1 MKNSTKKAVAKAVGT
16 LGLLGCSVMNSPLA
30 MAAASDWYG
39 GFSAGQSR
47 AEVDDNR
54 IRSELLGSGLTT
66 TSIGDNERDLAYKI
80 FGGYKFNRNFALE
93 GGFFNLGVFGF
104 DATTSPAGTLSGSVK
119 MRGLNLDAVALLPLG
134 EKLSAFGRLGG
145 LYGYSRTSFT
155 GTGAVV
161 VADAHNTKRAGNYKA
176 GLGLQYDFT
185 ESLALRGE
193 FERYR
198 LNDGVSNRGDID
210 MASLGLVFKF
220 GEKPAPVARVVPT
233 PPPRAVVPTPVVTPI
248 PTPVPTPVLVIV
260 PVPPTR
266 TAEYCSILDI
276 QFEINQ
282 DEIQLEEKEKLAVVG
297 TFMTKYPDT
306 TAVIEGHS
314 DNVGNS
320 ADNLRLSQ
328 HRADSVVSY
337 LVETFHIA
345 PTRLTAVGY
354 GETRPIADNS
364 TEDGKRAN
372 RRIGAL
378 IACATDIEGLKVIPA
393 RITMAML
400 VEFDPLKAEVK
411 PEYRSELAK
420 VAKFLKANPTV
431 TAIVQGHTGN
441 LQATSQLAMEISQRR
456 AQNVV
461 NYLVDEL
468 GVERARLTAEG
479 FGQTRRFAYN
489 TSTEGQ
495 QENRRVNIIFNY
507 TK

>member
-16 LGLLGCSVMNSPLA
+16 LGLLGCSVINSPFA
-30 MAAASDWYG
+30 MAAESDWYG
-39 GFSAGQSR
+39 GFSVGQSR
-47 AEVDDNR
+47 AEVDDDR

-104 DATTSPAGTLSGSVK
+104 DATTSPAGILSGSVK
-119 MRGLNLDAVALLPLG
+119 MRGLNLDAVASLPLG

-198 LNDGVSNRGDID
+198 LNDGVSHRGDID
-210 MASLGLVFKF
+210 MASLGLVFMF
-220 GEKPAPVARVVPT
+220 GEKPAPVAPAVPPP
-233 PPPRAVVPTPVVTPI
+233 PPPRAEVPAPA
-248 PTPVPTPVLVIV
+248 PVPAPVLIIV
-260 PVPPTR
+260 PVPAR

-297 TFMTKYPDT
+297 TFLTKYPDT

-314 DNVGNS
+314 DNVGSS

-328 HRADSVVSY
+328 HRAESVVNY
-337 LVETFHIA
+337 LIETFHIA
-345 PTRLTAVGY
+345 PARLMAVGY
-354 GETRPIADNS
+354 GETRPLADNA
-364 TEDGKRAN
+364 TEEGKRAN

-393 RITMAML
+393 RVTMAML
-400 VEFDPLKAEVK
+400 IEFDPLKSEVK
-411 PEYRSELAK
+411 PEYRDELAK

-431 TAIVQGHTGN
+431 TATVEGHTGN

-456 AQNVV
+456 AQSVV

-489 TSTEGQ
+489 TSLEGQ
-495 QENRRVNIIFNY
+495 QENRRVNIIFSY
-507 TK
+507 AK